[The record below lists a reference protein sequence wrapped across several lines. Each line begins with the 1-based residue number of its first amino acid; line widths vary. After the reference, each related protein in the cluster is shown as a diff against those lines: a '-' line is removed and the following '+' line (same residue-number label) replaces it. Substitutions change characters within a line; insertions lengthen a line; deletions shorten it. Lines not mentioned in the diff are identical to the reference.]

1 MSTDQTTIVKMMK
14 ITILTAIIE
23 MKALSILSSQGEPMY
38 GEAGK
43 HWNTWLPPK
52 VKVVTKLTNNQLN
65 KQEIFAGCED
75 SGAWRYQIVR
85 RLKRI
90 ILLCIFLKIFNKTS
104 FSLNL
109 AQQAITR

>member
-1 MSTDQTTIVKMMK
+1 
-14 ITILTAIIE
+14 
-23 MKALSILSSQGEPMY
+23 MY

-52 VKVVTKLTNNQLN
+52 VKIVVKLTNNQLN

-75 SGAWRYQIVR
+75 SGAWRYQIVW

-90 ILLCIFLKIFNKTS
+90 ILLCIFLKIFNKNLILSEPCTTGYYKIDLAGRKLQLIA
-104 FSLNL
+104 LNTAL
-109 AQQAITR
+109 

>member
-1 MSTDQTTIVKMMK
+1 MTTI
-14 ITILTAIIE
+14 IEIIDIATLTTLIE

-52 VKVVTKLTNNQLN
+52 VKIFIKLTNIQLN

-75 SGAWRYQIVR
+75 SGAWRY
-85 RLKRI
+85 
-90 ILLCIFLKIFNKTS
+90 
-104 FSLNL
+104 
-109 AQQAITR
+109 

>member
-1 MSTDQTTIVKMMK
+1 MTNITT
-14 ITILTAIIE
+14 LTSIIE
-23 MKALSILSSQGEPMY
+23 MKALSILLLQGEPMY

-75 SGAWRYQIVR
+75 SGAWRYQIVW
-85 RLKRI
+85 RLKGIIFLCI
-90 ILLCIFLKIFNKTS
+90 ILKILNRIRVNRSLRCESYGSS
-104 FSLNL
+104 FSLHHFL
-109 AQQAITR
+109 